1 MAVFLS
7 IPELCEYSGLSRHEI
22 ERWLKDPIDPLPHV
36 RTGEGK
42 GVTKIHKE
50 LFDEYAREKAKEGK

>member
-7 IPELCEYSGLSRHEI
+7 IPELCDYSGLSRNEI
-22 ERWLKDPIDPLPHV
+22 ESWLKDPVNPLPHILA
-36 RTGEGK
+36 GK
-42 GVTKIHKE
+42 KRGVTKIHRE